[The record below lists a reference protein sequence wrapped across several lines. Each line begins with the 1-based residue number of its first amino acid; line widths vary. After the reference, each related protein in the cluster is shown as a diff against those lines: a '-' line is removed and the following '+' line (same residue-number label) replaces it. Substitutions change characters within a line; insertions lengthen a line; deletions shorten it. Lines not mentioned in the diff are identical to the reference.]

1 MIARAMHWRR
11 LAIGARGLCLAW
23 EGTPNHWKWTS
34 LPKSRLAA
42 VSHIFKSA
50 ADSDLVWEKFLPSDY
65 KLIISNSVSSSSLST
80 SLPKKD
86 LYFHLCHYP
95 VFINNCTMSFA
106 LEKETGKKCY
116 MVGARGLCIEWGST
130 ANFWKW
136 TSLPKSRFPEVAELV
151 YFWFFEVNARIET
164 RILSN
169 RTNYA
174 AYLVFKFGK
183 STDGFGSTLLASGVY
198 VEGINDEERQGLFLD
213 PSRNTPQLF
222 HDRRDG
228 WMEIEMGEFFNKNGD
243 DGTLLCSLLDFDRF
257 GTRHGLVIEGIEL
270 RPKKRLMP

>member
-1 MIARAMHWRR
+1 MDITNALPVECISHIIS
-11 LAIGARGLCLAW
+11 LT
-23 EGTPNHWKWTS
+23 TPRDAC
-34 LPKSRLAA
+34 RLAA

-95 VFINNCTMSFA
+95 IFINNCTMSFA

-136 TSLPKSRFPEVAELV
+136 TSLPKSRFPEVAELA

-243 DGTLLCSLLDFDRF
+243 DGTLLCSLFDFDRF